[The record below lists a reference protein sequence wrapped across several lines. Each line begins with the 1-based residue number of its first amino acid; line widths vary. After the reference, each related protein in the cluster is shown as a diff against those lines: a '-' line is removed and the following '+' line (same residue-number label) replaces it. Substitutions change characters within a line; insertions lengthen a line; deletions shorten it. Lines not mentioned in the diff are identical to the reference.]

1 MAKIVSTMVEAA
13 PGCCGQY
20 ERVRRVHGMFEARTV
35 SLFTH
40 GPTQYAP
47 WERISDEEAARLLD
61 KADTR
66 VPSSWRAATAA
77 L

>member
-1 MAKIVSTMVEAA
+1 MATIVTTVVEAA
-13 PGCCGQY
+13 PGCSGQY
-20 ERVRRVHGMFEARTV
+20 ERVRRAHGRFEARTV

-66 VPSSWRAATAA
+66 VPASWRAAVAA

>member
-20 ERVRRVHGMFEARTV
+20 ERVRRVAGKFEASTV

-40 GPTQYAP
+40 GQPRRTP